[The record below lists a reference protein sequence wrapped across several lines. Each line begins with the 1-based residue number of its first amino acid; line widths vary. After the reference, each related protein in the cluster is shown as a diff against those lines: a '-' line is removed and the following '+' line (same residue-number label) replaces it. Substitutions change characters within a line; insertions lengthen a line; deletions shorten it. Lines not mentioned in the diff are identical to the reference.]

1 MHHES
6 RDGELGRLRLP
17 VPVVALEMRHERLK
31 DAPTHDLVP
40 AQIPGIRGAKVAT
53 DAGGL
58 FGSGGERPKAPRQ
71 SQSGVHL
78 WPHQPVE
85 LRVAVQRSEIRI
97 DAEVR
102 GRAAGGKL

>member
-1 MHHES
+1 
-6 RDGELGRLRLP
+6 
-17 VPVVALEMRHERLK
+17 MRHERLK

-78 WPHQPVE
+78 
-85 LRVAVQRSEIRI
+85 
-97 DAEVR
+97 
-102 GRAAGGKL
+102 